1 MDTDV
6 SNHIPRFSQVV
17 VANPEGPEIQG
28 ISRFLYHQQE
38 SDQQGLLSLSGE
50 AHFWFHMAGWAKAI
64 GQGPWLV
71 FWQCTDKEAIQSSF
85 IDVFD
90 GRLSHDSCPSS
101 SRDTNDTTWKKP
113 FSTWVNEMLLD
124 LSRPGAKNIG
134 RTTGCCGSLTRSIA
148 IYCIYFFLF
157 LWKPTLTPRK
167 PQFCHF
173 PKLS

>member
-1 MDTDV
+1 MWAITVLDSPRLPSRILNV
-6 SNHIPRFSQVV
+6 PRFKGRQ
-17 VANPEGPEIQG
+17 
-28 ISRFLYHQQE
+28 ISVSWALADF
-38 SDQQGLLSLSGE
+38 LSGE
-50 AHFWFHMAGWAKAI
+50 IHFGATGPVELQLNQAI

-101 SRDTNDTTWKKP
+101 SRDTSDTTWKKP

-124 LSRPGAKNIG
+124 LSRAGAKNIG

-148 IYCIYFFLF
+148 IYCIYFRRFLR
-157 LWKPTLTPRK
+157 KPTLTPRK